1 MALEHG
7 ESVAGA
13 SKKKSRIDVIGRVDP
28 IGTGQQRGES
38 SFTGVN
44 EPGVAAFFE
53 RFRGACDYTRSLH
66 SRAITRRAS
75 YRLFADTPLFTL
87 LSFLPGTF
95 VLFLLPFL
103 FLF

>member
-13 SKKKSRIDVIGRVDP
+13 TKKKKIAGRCYRARRSDRDE
-28 IGTGQQRGES
+28 QQRGES

-53 RFRGACDYTRSLH
+53 RFRGACAIIHAAYTR
-66 SRAITRRAS
+66 
-75 YRLFADTPLFTL
+75 
-87 LSFLPGTF
+87 
-95 VLFLLPFL
+95 VQ
-103 FLF
+103 